1 MRTKMQRWAIGGA
14 FAAIVSCGGES
25 VIGGGED
32 AGGTGGTAG
41 MSGSSGTTGGTGAT
55 TGGTGG
61 TGGTTGAAGNGGGAM
76 SPGGTLPF
84 ESAECDFPAV
94 LSSTCATS
102 GCHKQ
107 TAAIPVAAGLSLL
120 PDSGFVSRV
129 KDVPATH
136 SDIYCGSVP
145 CPTIPAE
152 CPTSAKLVDS
162 ANWQESWIYR
172 KITDPMGCGET
183 MPPSVTFPAAN
194 RACIELLV
202 KTIAELP

>member
-1 MRTKMQRWAIGGA
+1 MQRWAIAGA

-41 MSGSSGTTGGTGAT
+41 FSGSSGATGGTGAT

-61 TGGTTGAAGNGGGAM
+61 TGGTTGAAGSGGGSM

-84 ESAECDFPAV
+84 ESAECDFSTT
-94 LSSTCATS
+94 LSTCASS
-102 GCHKQ
+102 GCHKPG
-107 TAAIPVAAGLSLL
+107 AIALAAGLSLV

-136 SDIYCGSVP
+136 SDIYCGNVP
-145 CPTIPAE
+145 CAEIPPE
-152 CPTSAKLVDS
+152 CPTGAKLVDS

-172 KITDPMGCGET
+172 KITDAMGCGVE
-183 MPPSVTFPAAN
+183 MPPSVTFTAAN

-202 KTIAELP
+202 KTVAELP

>member
-1 MRTKMQRWAIGGA
+1 MRTKMQRWAIAGA

-41 MSGSSGTTGGTGAT
+41 ISGSSGVTGGTGAT
-55 TGGTGG
+55 FGG
-61 TGGTTGAAGNGGGAM
+61 TGGTTGAAGSGGGST

-94 LSSTCATS
+94 LSSNCAIS
-102 GCHKQ
+102 GCHKPG
-107 TAAIPVAAGLSLL
+107 AIALAAGLSLV

-136 SDIYCGSVP
+136 SDIYCGNVP
-145 CPTIPAE
+145 CPTIPPE
-152 CPTSAKLVDS
+152 CPTGAKRVDS

-172 KITDPMGCGET
+172 KINDAMGCGVE
-183 MPPSVTFPAAN
+183 MPPSVTFDAAD
-194 RACIELLV
+194 RACIVLLV